1 MSDNKK
7 YYWLKLKEDFF
18 DDDTISWIEEQE
30 NGREYC
36 LFYLKLCLKSLK
48 TNGILVRNVGQML
61 IPYDA
66 KKLGEITNTP
76 ADTVMVAM
84 KVFENVGLVQIL
96 ENGEIYMAQLK
107 NMVGSETKWAEKKRL
122 QRKKAAERLPE
133 PGKGQIEDNVPAMS
147 DRDRDK
153 EIRDKETRD
162 KEREAINYERVINA
176 YNDTCVSFPK
186 LRTLSDNRKKAI
198 KARLHSGFTYED
210 LEQAFKITENSSFLK
225 GKNGRNWSAT
235 FDWIIKDSNLTKI
248 LEGNYTDKPGKNP
261 EKQNAQDVSNP
272 FLRRLREK
280 GEI

>member
-1 MSDNKK
+1 M
-7 YYWLKLKEDFF
+7 
-18 DDDTISWIEEQE
+18 
-30 NGREYC
+30 
-36 LFYLKLCLKSLK
+36 
-48 TNGILVRNVGQML
+48 RNVGQML

-107 NMVGSETKWAEKKRL
+107 NMVGSETSKAQLMRNKRAREKQEKL
-122 QRKKAAERLPE
+122 AGGNNVTKALPNCYTE
-133 PGKGQIEDNVPAMS
+133 I
-147 DRDRDK
+147 

-210 LEQAFKITENSSFLK
+210 LEQAFKMTENSSFLK
-225 GKNGRNWSAT
+225 GKNDRNWSAT

>member
-30 NGREYC
+30 NGKEYC

-107 NMVGSETKWAEKKRL
+107 NMVGSETSKAQLMRNKRAREKQEKL
-122 QRKKAAERLPE
+122 AGGNNVTKALPNCYTE
-133 PGKGQIEDNVPAMS
+133 I
-147 DRDRDK
+147 RDK
-153 EIRDKETRD
+153 EIRDKEIRD

-186 LRTLSDNRKKAI
+186 LRTLSENRKKAI

-225 GKNGRNWSAT
+225 GKNDRNWSAT
-235 FDWIIKDSNLTKI
+235 FDWIMKDSNLTKI

>member
-30 NGREYC
+30 NGKEYC

-107 NMVGSETKWAEKKRL
+107 NMVGSETSKAQLMRNKRAREKQEKL
-122 QRKKAAERLPE
+122 TGGNNVTKVLPNCYTE
-133 PGKGQIEDNVPAMS
+133 IEN
-147 DRDRDK
+147 RDK
-153 EIRDKETRD
+153 EIENRARD
-162 KEREAINYERVINA
+162 KERESIDYERVINA

-186 LRTLSDNRKKAI
+186 LRTLSENRKKAI

-225 GKNGRNWSAT
+225 GKNDRNWSAT

-248 LEGNYTDKPGKNP
+248 LEGNYTDKPGKTP
-261 EKQNAQDVSNP
+261 EKQNTQDVSNP

>member
-96 ENGEIYMAQLK
+96 ENGEIYM
-107 NMVGSETKWAEKKRL
+107 
-122 QRKKAAERLPE
+122 
-133 PGKGQIEDNVPAMS
+133 
-147 DRDRDK
+147 
-153 EIRDKETRD
+153 
-162 KEREAINYERVINA
+162 
-176 YNDTCVSFPK
+176 
-186 LRTLSDNRKKAI
+186 
-198 KARLHSGFTYED
+198 
-210 LEQAFKITENSSFLK
+210 
-225 GKNGRNWSAT
+225 RN
-235 FDWIIKDSNLTKI
+235 
-248 LEGNYTDKPGKNP
+248 
-261 EKQNAQDVSNP
+261 
-272 FLRRLREK
+272 
-280 GEI
+280 

>member
-30 NGREYC
+30 NGKEYC

-96 ENGEIYMAQLK
+96 EEFMEKYPGARINNRGIPPELCPDDLGYSK
-107 NMVGSETKWAEKKRL
+107 AEKCGTGNNICVKCWNRPL
-122 QRKKAAERLPE
+122 A
-133 PGKGQIEDNVPAMS
+133 D
-147 DRDRDK
+147 
-153 EIRDKETRD
+153 ET
-162 KEREAINYERVINA
+162 EA
-176 YNDTCVSFPK
+176 
-186 LRTLSDNRKKAI
+186 
-198 KARLHSGFTYED
+198 
-210 LEQAFKITENSSFLK
+210 
-225 GKNGRNWSAT
+225 
-235 FDWIIKDSNLTKI
+235 
-248 LEGNYTDKPGKNP
+248 
-261 EKQNAQDVSNP
+261 
-272 FLRRLREK
+272 
-280 GEI
+280 

>member
-1 MSDNKK
+1 MSNNKK

-30 NGREYC
+30 NGKEYC

-122 QRKKAAERLPE
+122 QRKKAAEQLPE

-153 EIRDKETRD
+153 EIRDKEIRD

-186 LRTLSDNRKKAI
+186 LRTLSENRKKAI

-225 GKNGRNWSAT
+225 GKNDRNWSAT

-248 LEGNYTDKPGKNP
+248 LEGNYTDKPGKTP
-261 EKQNAQDVSNP
+261 EKQNTQDVSNP

>member
-30 NGREYC
+30 NGKEYC

-107 NMVGSETKWAEKKRL
+107 NMVGSETSKAQLMRNKRAREKQEKL
-122 QRKKAAERLPE
+122 AGGNNVTKALPNCYTE
-133 PGKGQIEDNVPAMS
+133 I
-147 DRDRDK
+147 

-210 LEQAFKITENSSFLK
+210 LEQAFKMTENSSFLK
-225 GKNGRNWSAT
+225 GKNDRNWSAT